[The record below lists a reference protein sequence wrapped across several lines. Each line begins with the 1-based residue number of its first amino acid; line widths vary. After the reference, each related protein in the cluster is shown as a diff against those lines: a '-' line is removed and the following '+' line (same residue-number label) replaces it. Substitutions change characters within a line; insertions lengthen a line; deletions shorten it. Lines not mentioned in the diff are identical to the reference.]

1 MSNKLKTI
9 FTNIINREQS
19 ICLDDSEDREKLINL
34 LTKAFTPKE
43 YSDVV
48 SIAEAIFP
56 NSQVNESMMP
66 CELIIKTGLFNVAAA
81 GDEPHLVG
89 TRSPEIFQG
98 SEETT
103 ETDILVHATGIKKEY
118 IGE

>member
-1 MSNKLKTI
+1 MSNKLKQLFKEI
-9 FTNIINREQS
+9 LDKNES

-89 TRSPEIFQG
+89 TTSPEILSQ

-103 ETDILVHATGIKKEY
+103 ETDILLYATGLKKEY

>member
-9 FTNIINREQS
+9 FANIINREQS

-48 SIAEAIFP
+48 NIAEAIFP
-56 NSQVNESMMP
+56 DSQVNETFMS
-66 CELIIKTGLFNVAAA
+66 CELIIKTGLANVASA
-81 GDEPHLVG
+81 GDEPVLVDG
-89 TRSPEIFQG
+89 QFSREIFSDTDALYCIYG
-98 SEETT
+98 SSN
-103 ETDILVHATGIKKEY
+103 D
-118 IGE
+118 

>member
-9 FTNIINREQS
+9 FANIINREQS

-48 SIAEAIFP
+48 NIAEAVFP
-56 NSQVNESMMP
+56 NSQVNETMMS
-66 CELIIKTGLFNVAAA
+66 CELIIKTGLANVAAA
-81 GDEPHLVG
+81 GDKPHLLG
-89 TRSPEIFQG
+89 ASSLEISPNG
-98 SEETT
+98 
-103 ETDILVHATGIKKEY
+103 
-118 IGE
+118 

>member
-9 FTNIINREQS
+9 FANIINREQS

-81 GDEPHLVG
+81 GDKPHLLG
-89 TRSPEIFQG
+89 ASSLEIFPN
-98 SEETT
+98 E
-103 ETDILVHATGIKKEY
+103 
-118 IGE
+118 